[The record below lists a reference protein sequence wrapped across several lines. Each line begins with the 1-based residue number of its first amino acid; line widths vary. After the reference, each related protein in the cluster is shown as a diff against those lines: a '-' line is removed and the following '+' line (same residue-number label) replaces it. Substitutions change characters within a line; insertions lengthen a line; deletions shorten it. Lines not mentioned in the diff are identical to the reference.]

1 MSYVSWW
8 IYTRQC
14 CCTVCTN
21 FVCHCHTDYVIWI
34 CCHAARDSELF
45 HCFFFCCVMSD
56 ARSQFGH
63 VVGSPERPRS
73 RDPAR
78 GPPRQTGSAVRP
90 IPRQVPAAVGG
101 GITWPIPRSAGRDVW
116 SARADSGHAHSGHAP
131 WPHDP
136 AVEQNSEW
144 VLFFTAVAKT
154 SWAVSKITLYVML
167 QMY

>member
-1 MSYVSWW
+1 MSCVSRG

-14 CCTVCTN
+14 CCPVCTN
-21 FVCHCHTDYVIWI
+21 FVIVTLTTLSEFAATL
-34 CCHAARDSELF
+34 HAIRS
-45 HCFFFCCVMSD
+45 CFTVFFCCVMSD

-90 IPRQVPAAVGG
+90 IPRQVPAAAGG

-116 SARADSGHAHSGHAP
+116 PARADSGHAHSGHAP